1 VRGARAYR
9 NLGDGQ
15 LGALVAE
22 RDTGALDELF
32 VRYGELTYALAT
44 RIVSDADK
52 AASLVEGAFVTL
64 WNEAGRLDAGTGG
77 LGQGVGARL
86 LGLVH
91 AGAVEAIRRDERLR
105 RARGPD
111 AGFELRSTTAA
122 TDRARRIRRALQRLP
137 EPDRRALALA
147 YLGGYT
153 QHEVAVLTGAPLDA
167 VSSGMAASLRR
178 LKDTLLDPRE
188 QPTEWTAR

>member
-1 VRGARAYR
+1 MRGARAYR

-32 VRYGELTYALAT
+32 VRYGDLTYALAT
-44 RIVSDADK
+44 RIVRDADK
-52 AASLVEGAFVTL
+52 AASLVEDAFFAL
-64 WNEAGRLDAGTGG
+64 WTEAGRLDTAGG
-77 LGQGVGARL
+77 LGHGVGARL
-86 LGLVH
+86 LALVH
-91 AGAVEAIRRDERLR
+91 GGAVEAIRRDERLR
-105 RARGPD
+105 RARGSE
-111 AGFELRSTTAA
+111 ACFELRTSTAA
-122 TDRARRIRRALQRLP
+122 SDRARRIRRALQRLP
-137 EPDRRALALA
+137 EPERRALALA

-167 VSSGMAASLRR
+167 VASGMAASLRR
-178 LKDTLLDPRE
+178 LKETMLDPRE